1 MKDLTLIVMAAGMG
15 SRYGGL
21 KQLDPVGPSGEI
33 ILDYSVYDAK
43 KAGFNKVCFIIRE
56 DIKDEFHRVIGANM
70 AKHMDVEYAFQRM
83 EDLPAGFSVPEGR
96 EKPWGTG
103 QAVLAAKD
111 VVTTPFAVINAD
123 DYYGAEAFELC
134 AKQLNEFAND
144 SYEYCMVGY
153 QLANTLSE
161 NGHVSRGEC
170 RTENGFLKSI
180 KELTQ
185 IQRIDGVIKY
195 TENGGETWTEL
206 AEDTTVSMNMWGF
219 TPTYFTELAGDFNKF
234 LAARGTEMK
243 SEFYVLDP
251 LNRLI
256 SEDKATLKVL
266 QTPDKWFGVTYPEDK
281 PEVMKE
287 IQTMVDAGKY
297 PAKLWN

>member
-1 MKDLTLIVMAAGMG
+1 MKDLTLVVMAAGMG

-21 KQLDPVGPSGEI
+21 KQLDPIGPSGEI

-43 KAGFNKVCFIIRE
+43 KAGFNKVVFIIRE
-56 DIKDEFHRVIGANM
+56 DIKDEFHKVIGASM
-70 AKHMDVEYAFQRM
+70 ASHIDVEYAFQRG

-96 EKPWGTG
+96 TKPWGTG

-123 DYYGAEAFELC
+123 DYYGTEAFQLI
-134 AKQLNEFAND
+134 ADQLNGTSND
-144 SYEYCMVGY
+144 SYDYCMVGY
-153 QLANTLSE
+153 YLANTLSD

-170 RTENGFLKSI
+170 QIDNGYLKSI

-185 IQRIDGVIKY
+185 IQRIDGTIKF
-195 TENGGETWTEL
+195 TENDGETWTDLPEK
-206 AEDTTVSMNMWGF
+206 TIVSMNMWGF
-219 TPTYFTELAGDFNKF
+219 TPTYFTELEGDFVKF
-234 LAARGTEMK
+234 LEARGTELK

-256 SEDKATLKVL
+256 GDDKATLRVL
-266 QTPDKWFGVTYPEDK
+266 ESNDKWFGVTYPEDK
-281 PEVMKE
+281 PDVVAEVQK
-287 IQTMVDAGKY
+287 MVDAGTY
-297 PAKLWN
+297 PAKLW